1 MMPQTSH
8 APGRICPACDGF
20 AQAVIATGTRLR
32 DGSRHTIPVNCPTCR
47 GLGII
52 VRPLATAART
62 A

>member
-1 MMPQTSH
+1 MMPQHTRT
-8 APGRICPACDGF
+8 PGRICPACDGF
-20 AQAVIATGTRLR
+20 AQVVIATSTRHR